1 MPSFTPG
8 SILSEPREFYNLLT
22 FLILRAVAGVESL
35 LQCEGVFQPGF
46 LSSPSSHVA
55 PGRNARDVG
64 ENHTNISSKC
74 SAWQGQQQGTSP
86 IDGSAPT
93 LPSKRQQSP

>member
-1 MPSFTPG
+1 MNCHMPLQTRVFMPSFTPG

-46 LSSPSSHVA
+46 LSSPSSQPSTTSH
-55 PGRNARDVG
+55 
-64 ENHTNISSKC
+64 EKTNRLDL
-74 SAWQGQQQGTSP
+74 T
-86 IDGSAPT
+86 
-93 LPSKRQQSP
+93 